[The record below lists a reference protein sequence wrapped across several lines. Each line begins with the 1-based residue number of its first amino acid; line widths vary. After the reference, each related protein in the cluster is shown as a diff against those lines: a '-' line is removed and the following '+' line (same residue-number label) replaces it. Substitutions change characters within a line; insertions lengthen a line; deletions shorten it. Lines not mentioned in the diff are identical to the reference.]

1 MGPVALDRR
10 DAAAARGADEAEGEA
25 AEEAWI
31 DGGRA
36 RGRIPDAGGKLT
48 HARAILRDEGPREG
62 GDGNQRCENGSCSGN
77 RGGESHAC
85 S

>member
-1 MGPVALDRR
+1 MGPVSLDRR
-10 DAAAARGADEAEGEA
+10 YAAAARRADEAEGEA
-25 AEEAWI
+25 AEETWI
-31 DGGRA
+31 DRVRR
-36 RGRIPDAGGKLT
+36 RGRVSGAGGKFT
-48 HARAILRDEGPREG
+48 RARAILCDERPREG